1 MRTLMLIA
9 SMMTIGS
16 GIFCVAN
23 SSAAFLSLAFVIGLV
38 LLILGVCEVLVGW
51 RADFAIDERGLS
63 MTKDGVIVALLGLAI
78 FTGQITDESSAQV
91 AFALFLSVE
100 GILSFRPDWLDLM
113 NIERNKRYG
122 IAFSALLLV
131 LGIYMFFNTTTIN
144 LPVGLLIGIAMILLG
159 LRRFGQSFM
168 VEYNRPNFITGNE
181 EKLKEAEEE
190 EKRGLAKAKEGIRE
204 QKNAQRKIEKIK
216 EDIAAE
222 ENVMMSATITRE
234 ERVAERELEE

>member
-1 MRTLMLIA
+1 MLIA

-113 NIERNKRYG
+113 NIETD
-122 IAFSALLLV
+122 LV
-131 LGIYMFFNTTTIN
+131 GKY
-144 LPVGLLIGIAMILLG
+144 VCEQ
-159 LRRFGQSFM
+159 LRLMDGAPRAGK
-168 VEYNRPNFITGNE
+168 
-181 EKLKEAEEE
+181 KLSMDDLTEA
-190 EKRGLAKAKEGIRE
+190 GF
-204 QKNAQRKIEKIK
+204 
-216 EDIAAE
+216 
-222 ENVMMSATITRE
+222 
-234 ERVAERELEE
+234 